1 MSMFL
6 PIAIIVIAQTIY
18 NLCNHATPSELNPFA
33 AIFCTYIIAG
43 TLSLILLLATTRGQN
58 VMEQFR
64 HLNWARVGL
73 GFGIVML
80 DFGFIIAFRTGW
92 GVSTCAL
99 VSNLILAVVL
109 FAIGVIFYHEAF
121 SVKTLLG
128 LAVCMFGLYLI
139 NS

>member
-6 PIAIIVIAQTIY
+6 PIAIIVVAQTIY
-18 NLCNHATPSELNPFA
+18 NLCNHATPSNANPFA
-33 AIFCTYIIAG
+33 AIFSTYIIAG
-43 TLSLILLLATTRGQN
+43 SLSLILLLATTRGQN

-80 DFGFIIAFRTGW
+80 DYGFIIAFRAGW
-92 GVSTCAL
+92 SVSTCAL

-109 FAIGVIFYHEAF
+109 FAIGVIFYHDAF
-121 SVKTLLG
+121 SLKKVLG
-128 LAVCMFGLYLI
+128 LVVCMFGLYLV
-139 NS
+139 NQ